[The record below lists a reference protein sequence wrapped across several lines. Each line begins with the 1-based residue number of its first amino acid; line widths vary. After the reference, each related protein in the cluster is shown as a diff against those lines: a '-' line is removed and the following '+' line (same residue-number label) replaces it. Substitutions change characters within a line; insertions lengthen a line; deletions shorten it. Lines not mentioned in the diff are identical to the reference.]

1 MTESTATVAVDIADG
16 ELRVVCDSVPVLTT
30 ASHRLFFTSVL
41 GFKPSADAFVGYRKH
56 FDGSSGRILES
67 VLRYLETHTIACELQ
82 PAASSLLRARRASG
96 QALEAARV
104 AGERVRQTELF
115 DHPEIPGF
123 RRTLKSYQLPAVA
136 HMCSVAHS
144 ANFSVPGSGKTTM
157 VLAAYAL
164 LKESLGI
171 DKLLIVGPRSCF
183 SPWEEEFFGCFGRD
197 PNRVR
202 LAGTPN
208 ERLNRYEEASASE
221 IELVLVTYQTASN
234 DSGKLTE
241 FLRRH
246 RTMLVLDESHYIKR
260 LSGGVWARTLLDL
273 APFATKRVVLSGTPV
288 PNGIE
293 DIWSQ
298 MTFLWPDPPLLGARE
313 QFQDRVNRNGP
324 EVMEEVRD
332 ELEPLFW
339 RVKKSDVALPL
350 PEYHPIAVKMRPY
363 QSTIYQALAVKVLS
377 DIESRPAER
386 EKLRQWRKAKMV
398 RLLQAASNPS
408 LLKEYSPEFKVPPL
422 NAEGLSI
429 SQIIEKYS
437 QFEVPAKV
445 DFTVQLVE
453 SILAQDLSA
462 KVVVWSAFVHNL
474 ATLDVA
480 LAKWRPRVIHGS
492 VPKDATEDAEFN
504 REQLIH
510 DFKTDARYRVML
522 ANPGACAE
530 SISLHRI
537 CKHAVYMDRSFNG
550 SQYMQSLDRIHR
562 LGLDPT
568 DKVHYYLLTAEGTVD
583 EVVDVRLKEKHERL
597 LRLLEGDLATVDLD
611 TEDVSEE
618 ADEVGDFEAMVRQL
632 RERFNGSVP
641 T

>member
-1 MTESTATVAVDIADG
+1 MSEVSSTAVLDITDS
-16 ELRVVCDSVPVLTT
+16 ELRVVCDRAAVLTG
-30 ASHRLFFTSVL
+30 ANHRLFFTSVL
-41 GFKPSADAFVGYRKH
+41 GFKPSIDEFAGYRKPL
-56 FDGSSGRILES
+56 DGSSGRVLES
-67 VLRYLETHTIACELQ
+67 VVRYLQAYSIVSELS
-82 PAASSLLRARRASG
+82 PAASGLLTARRASG
-96 QALEAARV
+96 QALEAARA
-104 AGERVRQTELF
+104 AGERIRQTELF
-115 DHPEIPGF
+115 DHPVIPGF
-123 RRTLKSYQLPAVA
+123 KRTLKSYQLPAVA

-157 VLAAYAL
+157 VLAAYAQV
-164 LKESLGI
+164 KQSLGI
-171 DKLLIVGPRSCF
+171 EKLLIVGPRSCF
-183 SPWEEEFFGCFGRD
+183 SPWEEEFLGCFGRQ
-197 PNRVR
+197 PNCVR

-208 ERLNRYEEASASE
+208 ERLNRYEQAGQSDV
-221 IELVLVTYQTASN
+221 ELVLVTYQTASN
-234 DSGKLTE
+234 DSGKLSE

-246 RTMLVLDESHYIKR
+246 KTMLVLDESHYIKR

-293 DIWSQ
+293 DVWSQ
-298 MTFLWPDPPLLGARE
+298 MTFLWPDPPLLGTSE
-313 QFQDRVNRNGP
+313 QFHDRVSRSGP
-324 EVMEEVRD
+324 EITEEVRD

-339 RVKKSDVALPL
+339 RVKKSDVALPR
-350 PEYHPIAVKMRPY
+350 PEYHRIPVKMRPY

-408 LLKEYSPEFKVPPL
+408 LLAEYSPEFKIPPL

-437 QFEVPAKV
+437 QYEVPAKV

-453 SILAQDLSA
+453 SILAEDQNA
-462 KVVVWSAFVHNL
+462 KVVIWSAFVHNL
-474 ATLDVA
+474 ATLEVA
-480 LAKWRPRVIHGS
+480 LAKWQPRVIHGS
-492 VPKDATEDAEFN
+492 VPKDASEDSEFN
-504 REQLIH
+504 REQLIQ

-562 LGLDPT
+562 LGLAPT
-568 DKVHYYLLTAEGTVD
+568 DIVHYYLLSAEGTVD
-583 EVVDVRLKEKHERL
+583 EVVDMRLEEKHGRL

-611 TEDVSEE
+611 TDDVSEE

-632 RERFNGSVP
+632 REQFNGAVGK
-641 T
+641 

>member
-1 MTESTATVAVDIADG
+1 
-16 ELRVVCDSVPVLTT
+16 
-30 ASHRLFFTSVL
+30 
-41 GFKPSADAFVGYRKH
+41 
-56 FDGSSGRILES
+56 
-67 VLRYLETHTIACELQ
+67 
-82 PAASSLLRARRASG
+82 
-96 QALEAARV
+96 
-104 AGERVRQTELF
+104 
-115 DHPEIPGF
+115 
-123 RRTLKSYQLPAVA
+123 
-136 HMCSVAHS
+136 
-144 ANFSVPGSGKTTM
+144 
-157 VLAAYAL
+157 
-164 LKESLGI
+164 
-171 DKLLIVGPRSCF
+171 
-183 SPWEEEFFGCFGRD
+183 
-197 PNRVR
+197 
-202 LAGTPN
+202 
-208 ERLNRYEEASASE
+208 
-221 IELVLVTYQTASN
+221 
-234 DSGKLTE
+234 
-241 FLRRH
+241 
-246 RTMLVLDESHYIKR
+246 MLVLDESHYIKR
-260 LSGGVWARTLLDL
+260 LSGGVWARTLVDL
-273 APFATKRVVLSGTPV
+273 APFAAKRVVLSGTPV

-313 QFQDRVNRNGP
+313 QFQDRVNRSGP
-324 EVMEEVRD
+324 EVTEEVRD
-332 ELEPLFW
+332 ELQPLFW
-339 RVKKSDVALPL
+339 RVKKSDVALPP
-350 PEYHPIAVKMRPY
+350 PEYHRIAVKMRPY

-408 LLKEYSPEFKVPPL
+408 LLTEYSPEFKVPPL

-453 SILAQDLSA
+453 SILAQDASA

-480 LAKWRPRVIHGS
+480 LAKWHPRVIHGA

-510 DFKTDARYRVML
+510 DFKTDARFRVML

-583 EVVDVRLKEKHERL
+583 EVVDVRLDEKHERL

-611 TEDVSEE
+611 AEDVSEE
-618 ADEVGDFEAMVRQL
+618 ADEVGDFEAMVRHL